1 MGADKLRGRF
11 TVQMNIFKHSSK
23 HFYVLS
29 CFLLMIVLSGCK
41 EKGNLMLLF
50 EGIPDSTYM
59 SEIKSA
65 LENKKPLVIA
75 FTAEWCPHCRKYK
88 PVFFDVKNS
97 LESQAQFINIDVD
110 DKNGSALSGRF
121 QVRGIPTTAFVRS
134 DGSVFKIQSG
144 EIEKENLEKLVN
156 DLIKSRKKRRSEP
169 VAPFPFPIQ
178 AEETKTSPEVK
189 PEVKPEIKTE
199 EKQES
204 NEVKPDT
211 EVSPDSGST
220 SDQDEEKTEDSM
232 NN

>member
-1 MGADKLRGRF
+1 MKVLETTKKLIYLF
-11 TVQMNIFKHSSK
+11 
-23 HFYVLS
+23 S
-29 CFLLMIVLSGCK
+29 CFLLAVFLFGCK
-41 EKGNLMLLF
+41 ERSNVVSIISGLPENTF
-50 EGIPDSTYM
+50 V
-59 SEIKSA
+59 SEMKNAIES
-65 LENKKPLVIA
+65 KKPVVIA
-75 FTAEWCPHCRKYK
+75 FTAEWCPHCRAYK

-110 DKNGSALSGRF
+110 DTNGSALSGRF
-121 QVRGIPTTAFVRS
+121 QVRGIPATAFVRS
-134 DGSVFKIQSG
+134 DGSVFKIQSR
-144 EIEKENLEKLVN
+144 EIEKENLEGLVN

-189 PEVKPEIKTE
+189 PEIKPEVKTE

-232 NN
+232 DD